1 MCLNIAFFPFYTIY
15 LFIAWTFQMRMCSYL
30 YLIFNFKNL
39 LEKTC
44 IGRNEAAHENME
56 FPKYTFS
63 PSFSLL
69 SLLLFL
75 FLKQYKSKKSLS
87 VLCTQHLL
95 FPISEIGVREVEVG
109 GEIWFIHSFS
119 KHLLGFQI
127 GPY

>member
-1 MCLNIAFFPFYTIY
+1 MKNIGIPQIY
-15 LFIAWTFQMRMCSYL
+15 LL
-30 YLIFNFKNL
+30 
-39 LEKTC
+39 
-44 IGRNEAAHENME
+44 
-56 FPKYTFS
+56 
-63 PSFSLL
+63 SFFLLL

-75 FLKQYKSKKSLS
+75 FLKQYKSKNPLS